1 MHSMTLH
8 QRLEQLFEA
17 VLNQP
22 VVLTDDT
29 APVSLPGW
37 DSVVHINVMFSLEQ
51 EFGVQ
56 FSAREMSEIHTI
68 GDLKALIRRKTM
80 MDGSPQAHA

>member
-1 MHSMTLH
+1 MTLQ
-8 QRLEQLFEA
+8 QRLEQVFEA

-22 VVLTDDT
+22 VVLTDET
-29 APVSLPGW
+29 TPVSLPGW
-37 DSVVHINVMFSLEQ
+37 DSVVHINVMFGLEQ

-68 GDLKALIRRKTM
+68 GDLKSLVRRKTM
-80 MDGSPQAHA
+80 IGESTLTRA